1 MLLARDEMSFDF
13 QRETFDLQKDGELL
27 AWIFNQFLYGEVT
40 GIQCGHWLYN
50 APDLDAARFLAKQA
64 LEEFQHIDNFLH
76 CLAILNAEPATPHP
90 LVQFLATGM
99 MPSTWHEHVC
109 QEMAMGE
116 GFVLVAIYALIDTIE
131 DLEIRAILER
141 AVKQEERHVGFGEER
156 TTALVRQNRS
166 LARRMLGLNLVSFWA
181 MRRLAKKLSKKAGQ
195 GHPILSQMPEFLE
208 TVIQSGE
215 LRLVRMG
222 LVDKPLRKHGWWRRT
237 AWVSEAY
244 LAKLLRLVCAPFRL
258 LPFIGKRKRLT
269 DNYLQDPAVRRAWM
283 EAQNKGR
290 AA

>member
-99 MPSTWHEHVC
+99 MPST
-109 QEMAMGE
+109 
-116 GFVLVAIYALIDTIE
+116 
-131 DLEIRAILER
+131 
-141 AVKQEERHVGFGEER
+141 
-156 TTALVRQNRS
+156 
-166 LARRMLGLNLVSFWA
+166 
-181 MRRLAKKLSKKAGQ
+181 
-195 GHPILSQMPEFLE
+195 
-208 TVIQSGE
+208 
-215 LRLVRMG
+215 
-222 LVDKPLRKHGWWRRT
+222 
-237 AWVSEAY
+237 
-244 LAKLLRLVCAPFRL
+244 
-258 LPFIGKRKRLT
+258 
-269 DNYLQDPAVRRAWM
+269 
-283 EAQNKGR
+283 
-290 AA
+290 